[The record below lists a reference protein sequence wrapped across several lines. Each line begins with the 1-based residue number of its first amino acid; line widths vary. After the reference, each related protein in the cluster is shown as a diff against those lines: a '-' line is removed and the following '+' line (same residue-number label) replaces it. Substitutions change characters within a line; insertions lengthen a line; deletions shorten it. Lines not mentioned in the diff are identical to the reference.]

1 MKTIEKNSDPDP
13 SRPLM
18 IQRLRIGHENP
29 AVWNRLFE
37 ELKKYRDCCDE
48 IWFSTGVGIPDITEH
63 RHLSSLMAEHAKNLR
78 SIGIIPG
85 LQIQATIGHGDE
97 ITV

>member
-29 AVWNRLFE
+29 AVEAPLSDFFANADYVE
-37 ELKKYRDCCDE
+37 YRQ
-48 IWFSTGVGIPDITEH
+48 
-63 RHLSSLMAEHAKNLR
+63 LSSKWILR
-78 SIGIIPG
+78 
-85 LQIQATIGHGDE
+85 H
-97 ITV
+97 